1 MNKNGFL
8 SFRCPLFYRF
18 RHKKKPAL
26 AKGGLFFY
34 SKNQLQTV
42 ARPLGCV
49 WYFAKPVARPLGCVF
64 FLFHTLK
71 GVLQVFIYL
80 FHTLKGVL
88 QCFLF

>member
-49 WYFAKPVARPLGCVF
+49 WYFAKPVARPLGCMCVFAKPVARPLGCVF
-64 FLFHTLK
+64 F
-71 GVLQVFIYL
+71 
-80 FHTLKGVL
+80 
-88 QCFLF
+88 